1 MLSAYNNISTK
12 QSGNR
17 LFGNIDKVA
26 LLLYIA
32 IVLLGL
38 LVITSASY
46 DADAESLFLFS
57 HNYMKQAMWICI
69 SSVVATVVLLLDRR
83 LFHMFATPAYIVG
96 VCLLIAALLFG
107 REVNG
112 AKAWFEFGGF
122 RVQPVEFVKIA
133 TALMMA
139 RVMSDYS
146 FNINR
151 PIDLVKIAAVILLP
165 FSIIVLQ
172 NDTGSGLV
180 LAAFLFVFIREGLS
194 KYIYFPIIFTIVLF
208 VCSLIFTPVVI
219 FTVLL
224 VLFTIYSLLLHG
236 SVSGHVRFLCSV
248 FLGALL
254 LALVT
259 PLDGYISLMII
270 VSAAIVVLL
279 YFVFKTHTLSLLW
292 PIIMFVYAMIF
303 VPASDFLFSKLEPH
317 QQDRIHTFVG
327 MVDDPQNTGY
337 NVRQSEIAIGSGG
350 LFGKG
355 FLEGTQ
361 NRYNFVPEKHTD
373 FIFSVVGEEWG
384 FVGTMTV
391 IVLYIALILRLMRM
405 GERIKEPFGR
415 VYCYSVAAMLLLHV
429 CVNIGMTIGVMP
441 VMGIPLPLM
450 SYGGSSLLAF
460 TILIMIAIR
469 LDASASDNDGLS
481 L

>member
-1 MLSAYNNISTK
+1 MYEYNYISSK
-12 QSGNR
+12 HNDNR
-17 LFGNIDKVA
+17 LFGNVDKVA
-26 LLLYIA
+26 LGLYIA

-38 LVITSASY
+38 LFITSASY
-46 DADAESLFLFS
+46 DPNAESFFSLS
-57 HNYMKQAMWICI
+57 HNYMKQAMWLGV
-69 SSVVATVVLLLDRR
+69 SGVVATIVLLLDRR

-96 VCLLIAALLFG
+96 IGLLVAALLFG

-122 RVQPVEFVKIA
+122 RVQPVEFAKIA

-151 PIDLVKIAAVILLP
+151 PIDLIKIGAVIMLP

-208 VCSLIFTPVVI
+208 ITSLIFTPLTI
-219 FTVLL
+219 FTALL
-224 VLFTIYSLLLHG
+224 VLFTLYSLLRHG
-236 SVSGHVRFLCSV
+236 SLAGHVQFLCMV
-248 FLGALL
+248 LLGALL
-254 LALVT
+254 LSLLT
-259 PLDGYISLMII
+259 SLDGYVALMIVMSVAVI
-270 VSAAIVVLL
+270 ILL

-292 PIIMFVYAMIF
+292 PIVMFVYAMIF

-317 QQDRIHTFVG
+317 QQNRIHTFVG
-327 MVDDPQNTGY
+327 VVDDPQNLGY

-350 LFGKG
+350 IFGKG

-384 FVGTMTV
+384 FMGAMTV

-469 LDASASDNDGLS
+469 LDASTSDNDGLS

>member
-1 MLSAYNNISTK
+1 MLSEYNYISPRR
-12 QSGNR
+12 GENR
-17 LFGNIDKVA
+17 LFGKVDKVA
-26 LLLYIA
+26 IGLYIA

-38 LVITSASY
+38 VFITSASY
-46 DADAESLFLFS
+46 NPNAESFFS
-57 HNYMKQAMWICI
+57 FDHNYMKQAMWIGI
-69 SSVVATVVLLLDRR
+69 SGVVATIVLLLDRR
-83 LFHMFATPAYIVG
+83 LFHMFATPAYVVG
-96 VCLLIAALLFG
+96 VGLLIAALLFG

-112 AKAWFEFGGF
+112 AKAWFEFGGV
-122 RVQPVEFVKIA
+122 RVQPVEFAKIA

-146 FNINR
+146 FNIKR

-208 VCSLIFTPVVI
+208 ITSLIFTPEVI
-219 FTVLL
+219 FSVLL
-224 VLFTIYSLLLHG
+224 VLFTLYSLLLHG
-236 SVSGHVRFLCSV
+236 SLSGHIRFLCATV
-248 FLGALL
+248 LGSML
-254 LALVT
+254 LAIFTSLS
-259 PLDGYISLMII
+259 GYAALMITMS
-270 VSAAIVVLL
+270 VAIVILL

-292 PIIMFVYAMIF
+292 PIVMFLYAMIF

-317 QQDRIHTFVG
+317 QQNRIHTFVG
-327 MVDDPQNTGY
+327 VVDDPQNLGY

-350 LFGKG
+350 LLGKG
-355 FLEGTQ
+355 LLEGTQ

-384 FVGTMTV
+384 FMGTTTV

-469 LDASASDNDGLS
+469 LDASTADNDGLS